1 MATENTEPTAETE
14 TQTPKAE
21 ACTANPEGKADSVCA
36 QKCGKCRK
44 GLVAAVVIA
53 VVAGGA
59 FAVPEVREAA
69 LEKYAELTAEMPQE
83 TVEETVVEETSPE
96 DENINIRLEQ
106 LENAREFEEAE
117 TVVATSEPQ
126 PADPSPALADMQKNY
141 LQLLSDIQTLRSQ
154 LISASTEQN
163 RRLQELKNEM
173 PQKGLIEERL
183 LALSAKEDSLIK
195 QIADTEVKTER
206 LEKSKADAASVLA
219 LMTRMDQTERKLKE
233 SAAEK
238 ERAAAILLAL
248 YQLREAAFSG
258 QPFQTE
264 RQTVLAL
271 AVSQP
276 NLLDK
281 VRRLGFAADTGIW
294 TLAALQDSYDAY
306 ADKASLSIRLSPKK
320 DWFHKALNALSEQ
333 IVIRRIDVGADDM
346 SVDAVLAR
354 AGQAV
359 QKGDIQTAV
368 IVLKNLNGD
377 PASVM
382 KDWITAAERYVL
394 ARQGINEAV
403 SAALGV
409 LYAKGE

>member
-21 ACTANPEGKADSVCA
+21 ACTAKPEGKADSVCA
-36 QKCGKCRK
+36 KKCGKCRK
-44 GLVAAVVIA
+44 GLVAAVVVA
-53 VVAGGA
+53 VAAGGA

-83 TVEETVVEETSPE
+83 TVEETVVEETNAE
-96 DENINIRLEQ
+96 DENISIRLEQ

-154 LISASTEQN
+154 LVSASTEQN

-206 LEKSKADAASVLA
+206 LEKSKADASSVLA

-233 SAAEK
+233 SSAEK
-238 ERAAAILLAL
+238 EKAAATLLAL
-248 YQLREAAFSG
+248 YQLREAALSG

-271 AVSQP
+271 AASQP
-276 NLLDK
+276 NLADK
-281 VRRLGFAADTGIW
+281 IQRLGFAADTGIW
-294 TLAALQDSYDAY
+294 TMAALQESYEDF
-306 ADKASLSIRLSPKK
+306 ADKASLSARLSPKT
-320 DWFHKALNALSEQ
+320 DWFHKALNSLNELV
-333 IVIRRIDVGADDM
+333 VIRRIDAKGDDM
-346 SVDAVLAR
+346 SADAVLAR

-359 QKGDIQTAV
+359 KKGDIQTAV
-368 IVLKNLNGD
+368 IILKALNGE
-377 PASVM
+377 PAAEM
-382 KDWITAAERYVL
+382 KEWVTAAERYVL